1 MVTSPLQRHEEIR
14 AKRNKI
20 AWHKTIWSKHIHPK
34 TATIL
39 WKIMHNCAATGE
51 KMQSIGIS
59 SVTRCCVCLDACE
72 SLQHLIW
79 ECPNAQQLWIWMAG
93 KFQIKCAA
101 HMSKGFL
108 RDSDPDKRLLIS
120 WGINCKLG
128 RAPQIKPC
136 KWLAPFPHMM
146 KANTDG
152 SSLGNP
158 GRAGWGTTFRDAE
171 GAFKLVYSKG
181 LGISDSYFAECS
193 AILGSME
200 LAIERNW
207 RHLWI
212 ESDSQA
218 AIKAFT
224 SDNIPWQMHNRWRGC
239 KRLFTQLLFSHT
251 WREANFA
258 ADAVA
263 KIGASLEMNE
273 VLMYEGIPPYLH
285 KWESPNAVYFRFD

>member
-1 MVTSPLQRHEEIR
+1 
-14 AKRNKI
+14 
-20 AWHKTIWSKHIHPK
+20 
-34 TATIL
+34 
-39 WKIMHNCAATGE
+39 
-51 KMQSIGIS
+51 
-59 SVTRCCVCLDACE
+59 
-72 SLQHLIW
+72 
-79 ECPNAQQLWIWMAG
+79 MAE

-136 KWLAPFPHMM
+136 QWLAPFPHMM

-158 GRAGWGTTFRDAE
+158 SRAGWGTTFRDAE

-212 ESDSQA
+212 ESDLQA
-218 AIKAFT
+218 AIKHSLQIT
-224 SDNIPWQMHNRWRGC
+224 SHGKCKIDGGDVRGC
-239 KRLFTQLLFSHT
+239 LHNFFLTLGERLILPQML
-251 WREANFA
+251 WP
-258 ADAVA
+258 
-263 KIGASLEMNE
+263 K
-273 VLMYEGIPPYLH
+273 
-285 KWESPNAVYFRFD
+285 